1 MKSRIS
7 TAASAL
13 TISLIMMAA
22 CSSTTATPKAST
34 TAAGLTTASANKVD
48 AFNPAD
54 VSFAQSMIPHHQQA
68 VEMAALALNASAGA
82 SIPVKDL
89 ATRIKGAQDPE
100 IKLMQGWLVAWKQP
114 AAMPGSASG
123 AMDGMQH
130 MDGMM
135 STVEMDALR
144 KAMGPAFDKMWLTMM
159 IAHHQGAVTMAQTEK
174 TSGASAEAKVLAD
187 GIIAGQQGEIAEM
200 KKLLGA

>member
-1 MKSRIS
+1 MQSTKVLVLSAIVGVIGIS
-7 TAASAL
+7 
-13 TISLIMMAA
+13 A
-22 CSSTTATPKAST
+22 CSSSTTPKSASITAST
-34 TAAGLTTASANKVD
+34 TVAPASGVG
-48 AFNPAD
+48 FNPAD
-54 VSFAQSMIPHHQQA
+54 VSFAQGMIPHHQQA
-68 VEMAALALNASAGA
+68 VEMADLALNASAGA

-100 IKLMQGWLVAWKQP
+100 IKLMQGWLLAWKQP

-135 STVEMDALR
+135 SPVEMEALK
-144 KAMGPAFDKMWLTMM
+144 KAVGPAFDKIWLTMM
-159 IAHHQGAVTMAQTEK
+159 ITHHEGAVTMAQSEK
-174 TSGASAEAKVLAD
+174 TSGASAEAKALAD

-200 KKLLGA
+200 KKLLGV